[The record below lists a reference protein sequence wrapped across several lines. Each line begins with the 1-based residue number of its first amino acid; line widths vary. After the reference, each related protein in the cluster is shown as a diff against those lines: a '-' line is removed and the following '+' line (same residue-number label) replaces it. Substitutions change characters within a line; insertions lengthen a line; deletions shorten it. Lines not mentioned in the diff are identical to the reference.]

1 MSTRSTPLLP
11 ALLLLGLTLFAPP
24 AWGQGTP
31 AAPLD
36 HLFGSRTQVNHDL
49 TDLPQWLK
57 ALTRHQLEDR
67 ADRPVLKEWL
77 ALLTQLQDKPRLT
90 QLQQVNSFINRKA
103 YILDSVNYGVDD
115 YWAVVRE
122 FMALSGDCEDFS
134 ISKFFSLRQLGFPA
148 DSLRIVILQDTNL
161 GIAHAVLAVAYEGG
175 ALILDNQTNE
185 IMPDQRIIHYTPL
198 YSVNEQQWW
207 LHLPPVN

>member
-1 MSTRSTPLLP
+1 MPSCPTPLIP
-11 ALLLLGLTLFAPP
+11 ALLLLGLILFAPP
-24 AWGQGTP
+24 ARGEGGVV
-31 AAPLD
+31 APLD

-57 ALTRHQLEDR
+57 ALTRHKLEDR
-67 ADRPVLKEWL
+67 PERPVLKEWF
-77 ALLTQLQDKPRLT
+77 ALLTQLRDKPRLT
-90 QLQQVNSFINRKA
+90 QLQQVNSFINQKP

-122 FMALSGDCEDFS
+122 FMALSGDCEDYS

-161 GIAHAVLAVAYEGG
+161 GIAHAVLAVAHEGG

-207 LHLPPVN
+207 LHLPPMN